1 MLTHSGLLNRVH
13 NKAER
18 LSFTRITPCCI
29 LRFFVFDCKNR
40 GKDSISVETAN
51 LIPAPKTKKLHSR
64 RLLCSLLREKD
75 GTNDYKPSKTTKTW
89 QRTEKSVTDTETV
102 R

>member
-1 MLTHSGLLNRVH
+1 MLTHSGLLNRVLISL
-13 NKAER
+13 R
-18 LSFTRITPCCI
+18 LSFTRILLAAFCVFLFLIVKIAAKIVFQLKLQI
-29 LRFFVFDCKNR
+29 LFQ
-40 GKDSISVETAN
+40 
-51 LIPAPKTKKLHSR
+51 PPKAKKLHSR

-89 QRTEKSVTDTETV
+89 QRTEKPVTGESV